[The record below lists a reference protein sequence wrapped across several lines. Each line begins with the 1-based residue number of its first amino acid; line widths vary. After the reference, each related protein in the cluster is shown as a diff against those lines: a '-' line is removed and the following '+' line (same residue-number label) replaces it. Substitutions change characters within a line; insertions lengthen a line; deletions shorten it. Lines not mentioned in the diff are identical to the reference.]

1 MSPTDLVVVQSYVT
15 EGEAEVAK
23 GVLESAGIEA
33 MILADT
39 AGRMRDHLAWSGVGH
54 RVLVREED
62 AAAAREL
69 LVSSENEKLV
79 LLEKATEIGAEI
91 LQEKLITAGIY
102 STVRDDGI
110 YYQVLVNE
118 ADLAD
123 ARKALETPP
132 ETQP

>member
-1 MSPTDLVVVQSYVT
+1 MPPTDLVVVQSYVT
-15 EGEAEVAK
+15 EGEAELAK
-23 GVLESAGIEA
+23 GILESAGIEA

>member
-15 EGEAEVAK
+15 EGEADLAK

-102 STVRDDGI
+102 STIRDDGI

-123 ARKALETPP
+123 ARKAIETPP
-132 ETQP
+132 ETRP